1 MPVVHQLRILH
12 LEDSPRDAEL
22 IQGQLS
28 AGGLDFQVVH
38 VENKEQYLEALAKEN
53 YDLILVDYNMP
64 GYDGASALRLAL
76 NVHPFVPVIMVS
88 GDIGEETAIACL
100 HAGATDYI
108 LKQRSAR
115 LLPAIHRA
123 LAESRE
129 KARGRAAYAALRE
142 TAAQLEQA
150 QTVARLGSWT
160 FNMATNQYVCSA
172 QTFSI
177 YGLEP
182 RAQLKSEDFLACVH
196 LDDRKYVHAAWLALV
211 QEARQYDVV
220 FRIVVKG
227 AERWLHERAVAE
239 RADDGQPVRV
249 VGMSQD
255 VTEREH
261 DRISLA
267 AAEHFLRAV
276 LSALPDR
283 IMVLDSNSHI
293 IKANRAWREFATQI
307 GVAASDFQQGSSY
320 LALCE
325 QAARRGMEGG
335 VVTAGLVAKLI
346 DGQLVEGS
354 AEYSADLPNGETRK
368 YLCRGKRFQ
377 HDEQLCFVVA
387 HTDITD
393 RVKAEEQLLRMN
405 TELEGIVKARTAE
418 LVQARDQAEQANRA
432 KSEFLAAM
440 SHEIRTPMNGV
451 IGMIDVLQQSS
462 LRSDQIE
469 MVDVVRD
476 SGLSLLS
483 IIGDILDYS
492 KIEAGRLDVERI
504 PMHVGEIAEQV
515 CAILDRIAQK
525 SDIELT
531 LFVDPTI
538 PAEML
543 GDPNRLRQVLVNL
556 LGNAIKFSRGHI
568 SRARVQL
575 RAEVAERNAERVVV
589 HFSVSD
595 NGIGMDSA
603 TLGRLFTPFTQAD
616 ASTTR
621 RYGGTGLGL
630 AISRHLV
637 ELMGGR
643 IDVQSAPGSG
653 SVFNVQLPFTPS
665 EPERVVDESFAGIRG
680 LACIAVGAKDGL
692 ADDIA
697 TQLVDA
703 GAVVYREPDLA
714 GAGQHANNRPAGV
727 EVWIVD
733 AGDQP
738 PSTETLRAAAHVRPE
753 LDVRM
758 VIVAVE
764 RGQRRKPRRVA
775 NDIVVVDGNVLRR
788 KTLLTAVAAAAGRGS
803 LDSPADA
810 GGRGTAQATLLS
822 REETLRQGRLI
833 LVVEDNETNQKV
845 ILAQL
850 RTLGFVAD
858 VAGDGREALQR
869 WSECAYGLVLTDL
882 HMPEM
887 DGYQL
892 TAAIRAAEGDARRTP
907 IIALT
912 ANTVMGEGDRCREA
926 GMDDYA
932 SKPLPLADLKSL
944 LDIWMPAT
952 GRAPESLAAPAAAP
966 PQDAAA
972 VGPVDVGVLK
982 QLVGDDATVIREVL
996 QDFRASAANIVAD
1009 LRAAC
1014 AAREPQPAGAAA
1026 HKLKSSARAVGAL
1039 SLGELCAN
1047 MERAGKSGDGAA
1059 LYAQLPALEAEMS
1072 AVDAEIARYLAR

>member
-1 MPVVHQLRILH
+1 MTVSQRLNILH
-12 LEDSPRDAEL
+12 LEDSPRDADL
-22 IQGQLS
+22 IHRQLRS
-28 AGGLDFQVVH
+28 GGLDFH
-38 VENKEQYLEALAKEN
+38 VDHVDNKDQYLAALAKDD
-53 YDLILVDYNMP
+53 YDLILLDYNMP

-76 NVHPFVPVIMVS
+76 NVHPYVPIIMVS

-115 LLPAIHRA
+115 LVPAIHRA

-129 KARGRAAYAALRE
+129 KARGRTAYAALRE
-142 TAAQLEQA
+142 TAAQLEHA
-150 QTVARLGSWT
+150 QTVARLGSGADDIGT
-160 FNMATNQYVCSA
+160 ARYTCSA
-172 QTFSI
+172 QTFAI

-182 RAQLKSEDFLACVH
+182 REFVSSEEFLACVH
-196 LDDRKYVHAAWLALV
+196 PDDRQYLKRSWEAVA
-211 QEARQYDVV
+211 QEGRPYDVM
-220 FRIVVKG
+220 FRIVVTG
-227 AERWLHERAVAE
+227 AEKWLHERAVVE
-239 RADDGQPVRV
+239 RTGDGQPARI

-255 VTEREH
+255 VTERER
-261 DRISLA
+261 DRLSLA

-283 IMVLDSNSHI
+283 VIVLDSQSRI

-307 GVAASDFQQGSSY
+307 GVNADDFQKGSSY

-325 QAARRGMEGG
+325 QAASRGMEGG
-335 VVTAGLVAKLI
+335 MVTASLVTKLI
-346 DGQLVEGS
+346 GGQLPEGG
-354 AEYSADLPNGETRK
+354 AEYSAISPTGETRR

-387 HTDITD
+387 HTDITE
-393 RVKAEEQLLRMN
+393 RVKAEEELLKLN
-405 TELEGIVKARTAE
+405 TELERIVKARTGE
-418 LVQARDQAEQANRA
+418 LEQARDQAEQANRA

-492 KIEAGRLDVERI
+492 KIEAGRLDVENI
-504 PMHVGEIAEQV
+504 PTHVGDVVEQV
-515 CAILDRIAQK
+515 CVILDRIAQK
-525 SDIELT
+525 SDIELS
-531 LFVDPTI
+531 LFVDPAI
-538 PAEML
+538 PVEML

-556 LGNAIKFSRGHI
+556 LGNAIKFSRGHV
-568 SRARVQL
+568 SRARVKM
-575 RAEVAERNAERVVV
+575 RASVAERSADRVVV
-589 HFSVSD
+589 QFSVAD

-603 TLGRLFTPFTQAD
+603 TLARLFTPFTQAD

-621 RYGGTGLGL
+621 RFGGTGLGL

-643 IDVQSAPGSG
+643 IDVQSEPGSG
-653 SVFNVQLPFTPS
+653 SVFNVHLPFTLLPTKGAAD
-665 EPERVVDESFAGIRG
+665 ERFAGIRA
-680 LACIAVGAKDGL
+680 LDCVAVGPVGGL

-697 TQLVDA
+697 SYLFDA
-703 GAVVYREPDLA
+703 GALIHREPDPA
-714 GAGQHANNRPAGV
+714 SASEHANARPAGLQ
-727 EVWIVD
+727 VWIVD
-733 AGDQP
+733 AGDEQP
-738 PSTETLRAAAHVRPE
+738 SPEELRAMTRARPD
-753 LDVRM
+753 LDIRI
-758 VIVAVE
+758 VIVTVE
-764 RGQRRKPRRVA
+764 RGQRHKARRMADGMVA
-775 NDIVVVDGNVLRR
+775 VDGNALRR
-788 KTLLTAVAAAAGRGS
+788 KTLLAAVLAAAGRGT
-803 LDSPADA
+803 LDAPSDMARRA
-810 GGRGTAQATLLS
+810 GVQVTVQS
-822 REETLRQGRLI
+822 REEALRRGRLI

-850 RTLGFVAD
+850 HTLGYIAD
-858 VAGDGREALQR
+858 VAADGREALQH
-869 WSECAYGLVLTDL
+869 WSECAYALVLTDL

-892 TAAIRAAEGDARRTP
+892 TAAIRAAEGESRRTP

-912 ANTVMGEGDRCREA
+912 ANTLMGEGDRCREA

-932 SKPLPLADLKSL
+932 SKPLPLSDLRSL
-944 LDIWMPAT
+944 LEKWMPAVAFT
-952 GRAPESLAAPAAAP
+952 HEATSGS
-966 PQDAAA
+966 DAAH
-972 VGPVDVGVLK
+972 VDVNILRK
-982 QLVGDDATVIREVL
+982 LVGDDAAAVREVL
-996 QDFRASAANIVAD
+996 QDFRVSAASIVTD

-1014 AAREPQPAGAAA
+1014 ASRQPKVAGAAA

-1039 SLGELCAN
+1039 ALGELCAS
-1047 MERAGKSGDGAA
+1047 MERAGKAGDGAA
-1059 LYAQLPALEAEMS
+1059 LYEQLPAFEVEMS
-1072 AVDAEIARYLAR
+1072 AVDAALARFLS